1 LPSALALFVKSAAAS
16 TASRPAFVTCARPS
30 VGQDARINAP
40 DLPDVAS
47 EIFLETGLDRGI
59 EQLPDG
65 QIS

>member
-1 LPSALALFVKSAAAS
+1 
-16 TASRPAFVTCARPS
+16 